1 MTEDKKTDINNDI
14 VKTETPDTAKE
25 VNKDMVMSD
34 ISSDDSATVSNEKK
48 AVKSTRTKVK
58 GKKKKK
64 KIQKNIVSGR
74 AYISATYNNTIVTLT
89 DQKGDVI
96 SWASA
101 GNCGFKGPKKATPY
115 AAQII
120 VKKAVDAAKE
130 YGLKEVSVFI
140 KGVGTGRESA
150 ARALN
155 ANGLNILSIKDMTP
169 IPHNGCRPRKP
180 RRV

>member
-1 MTEDKKTDINNDI
+1 MAEEKQETTQDDITQLPEQAEENLSVEQLLASDA
-14 VKTETPDTAKE
+14 VKTVKKE
-25 VNKDMVMSD
+25 KPAPKT
-34 ISSDDSATVSNEKK
+34 IKT
-48 AVKSTRTKVK
+48 K
-58 GKKKKK
+58 GKKKKNK
-64 KIQKNIVSGR
+64 TRQNVASGR
-74 AYISATYNNTIVTLT
+74 AYISATYNNTIITLT

-101 GNCGFKGPKKATPY
+101 GSCGFKGPKKATPY

-130 YGLKEVSVFI
+130 QGLKEVNAFV

-150 ARALN
+150 VRALN
-155 ANGLNILSIKDMTP
+155 ANGLNIIAIKDMTP